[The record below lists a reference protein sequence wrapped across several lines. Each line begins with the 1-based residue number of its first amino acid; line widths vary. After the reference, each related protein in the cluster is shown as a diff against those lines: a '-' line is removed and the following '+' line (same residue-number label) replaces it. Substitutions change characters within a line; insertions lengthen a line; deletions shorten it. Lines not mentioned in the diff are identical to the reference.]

1 MDWFVILLDITFSGT
16 KLPQN
21 MTLVQYLV
29 HFCQIRI
36 GKIEHWA
43 NNRMQYKLNVIKYN
57 RVQMR
62 FNQVQPNSTNSE
74 QPMFSIFSDRDQG
87 LDSLSSVITVF
98 STSRVFHRRVTN
110 RKLRWQS
117 FNVGKSQPSTIENK
131 IWLH

>member
-1 MDWFVILLDITFSGT
+1 M
-16 KLPQN
+16 
-21 MTLVQYLV
+21 
-29 HFCQIRI
+29 IRI

-87 LDSLSSVITVF
+87 LDSPSSVITVF
-98 STSRVFHRRVTN
+98 SISRVFHRSLSHLFSNDLICRV
-110 RKLRWQS
+110 LY
-117 FNVGKSQPSTIENK
+117 K
-131 IWLH
+131 IRDYKTLKKVRLFD